1 VSISA
6 DVPQFGHAG
15 RNPSRS
21 DPLDLDHAK
30 SRVGVSVYIQEQA
43 ERPNGKVPFL
53 LGAKHGDGGS
63 IGLDHRTQSSPYAI
77 SPQTAANGR
86 KSVRQNKLGFP
97 ILSDVKGNI
106 SSAFGPR

>member
-1 VSISA
+1 V
-6 DVPQFGHAG
+6 FGACTAIW
-15 RNPSRS
+15 RF
-21 DPLDLDHAK
+21 
-30 SRVGVSVYIQEQA
+30 QA
-43 ERPNGKVPFL
+43 REATKPEFEKYGASL
-53 LGAKHGDGGS
+53 L
-63 IGLDHRTQSSPYAI
+63 AI

>member
-1 VSISA
+1 MEVSG
-6 DVPQFGHAG
+6 P
-15 RNPSRS
+15 RS
-21 DPLDLDHAK
+21 PKPEFEKYGA
-30 SRVGVSVYIQEQA
+30 S
-43 ERPNGKVPFL
+43 L
-53 LGAKHGDGGS
+53 L
-63 IGLDHRTQSSPYAI
+63 AI